1 MGGSNLYGVQSCFL
15 KKRGFVH
22 SSEDTGYVM
31 GRLMTTC
38 WLLVVDPAVGLFLC
52 IMSQRTMNKTDTDL
66 SFAIYLSLLKIKY
79 WTTVALH

>member
-1 MGGSNLYGVQSCFL
+1 
-15 KKRGFVH
+15 
-22 SSEDTGYVM
+22 M

-66 SFAIYLSLLKIKY
+66 SFAIYLSLLEIKY